1 MNIRMKRTLLL
12 VILVISAGAA
22 RAQCTPNPLYTD
34 SIFGVWPD
42 TTTDFRSGLLNVFY
56 SDTLNLL
63 IPSSAQDI
71 SMDYPDITIDSVQL
85 VNVTGLPPG
94 LSVSC
99 NSQTPASC
107 SYLPETLG
115 CGLIEGIPTASG
127 TFEMTIDVL
136 VWFTFFGPQSLPQGF
151 AGYAI
156 EITESTVGIPGTI
169 TPALS
174 NVRNV
179 PNPFASRTN
188 IEFGL
193 TTATPV
199 QLRVYNMVGEE
210 VWMQNVDGRAGSN
223 KVSFEGGDLPAGVY
237 LYKVESSAGTF
248 TGRMALQR

>member
-1 MNIRMKRTLLL
+1 MKRTLLL
-12 VILVISAGAA
+12 FVLIASGVAA

-34 SIFGVWPD
+34 SVFGVWPD
-42 TTTDFRSGLLNVFY
+42 TTTDFRSGLINVFY

-85 VNVTGLPPG
+85 VSVTGLPPG
-94 LSVSC
+94 LAVSC

-107 SYLPETLG
+107 SYLPENLG
-115 CGLIEGIPTASG
+115 CGLIEGTPTAVG
-127 TFEMTIDVL
+127 NFEMTIDVL

-156 EITESTVGIPGTI
+156 EITESTVGIATSV
-169 TPALS
+169 TPTLN

-179 PNPFASRTN
+179 PNPFASRTS

-193 TTATPV
+193 STASAV
-199 QLRVYNMVGEE
+199 HVRVYNMVGEE
-210 VWMQNVDGRAGSN
+210 VWTQRLDGKAGQN

-237 LYKVESSAGTF
+237 LYKVESGAGTF